1 MKNLRYAVGVA
12 CLLVIA
18 GCGKNTGV
26 GGTAGDAS
34 PTTMA
39 ANAEFAKKLN
49 LGDPQDFDNA
59 KRGFIAKPT
68 GKIVQPDGTVLKDF
82 DAYGFLDGKAA
93 DTVNPSLWRH
103 AQLNA
108 NIVMIK

>member
-34 PTTMA
+34 PTTLA

-49 LGDPQDFDNA
+49 LMA
-59 KRGFIAKPT
+59 RC
-68 GKIVQPDGTVLKDF
+68 
-82 DAYGFLDGKAA
+82 
-93 DTVNPSLWRH
+93 
-103 AQLNA
+103 
-108 NIVMIK
+108 